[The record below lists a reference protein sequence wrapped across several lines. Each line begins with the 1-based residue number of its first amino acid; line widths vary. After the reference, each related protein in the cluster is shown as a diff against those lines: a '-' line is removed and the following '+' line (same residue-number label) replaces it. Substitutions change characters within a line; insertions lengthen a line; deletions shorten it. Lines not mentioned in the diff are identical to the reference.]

1 MNDYEKC
8 EAYQIKKTVDG
19 ICIGND
25 GAKCEFCPA
34 YLRYKVKIEQE
45 GGVMLMTNMEKV
57 IKGLECCSKLDDN
70 CTDCPYDYAGDGG
83 ESICLRR
90 QLMPDALALLKEQEK
105 IVNELEEKLRLMEYG
120 DQDTLHSGMM
130 PAT

>member
-8 EAYQIKKTVDG
+8 ETYQIKKKADG

-45 GGVMLMTNMEKV
+45 PVEPTWQQGKAYCGSCGKRIPLKIGARYCHKCGSSVKWNA
-57 IKGLECCSKLDDN
+57 
-70 CTDCPYDYAGDGG
+70 TD
-83 ESICLRR
+83 
-90 QLMPDALALLKEQEK
+90 
-105 IVNELEEKLRLMEYG
+105 
-120 DQDTLHSGMM
+120 
-130 PAT
+130 